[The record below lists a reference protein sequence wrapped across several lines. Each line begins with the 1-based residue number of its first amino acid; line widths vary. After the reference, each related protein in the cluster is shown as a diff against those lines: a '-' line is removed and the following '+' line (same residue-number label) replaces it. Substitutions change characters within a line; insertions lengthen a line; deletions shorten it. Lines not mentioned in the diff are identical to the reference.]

1 MGEEEAVALLMD
13 LANVEKASY
22 LKDNP
27 GSAWPPQAAF
37 AISAECGLLPIT
49 LLIAAQVIRSW
60 GSGYVGRIHHTRLL
74 VACSHDLLRA
84 RTATRWQEAVL
95 PLLREE
101 RGSGTSTVEERVIGA
116 GLQALE
122 KNEDG
127 PAVKKLFYAFAV
139 TQVSG
144 RLLWFLLPCIHLLTH
159 VCAGGLCASD
169 SGC

>member
-1 MGEEEAVALLMD
+1 M
-13 LANVEKASY
+13 
-22 LKDNP
+22 
-27 GSAWPPQAAF
+27 
-37 AISAECGLLPIT
+37 
-49 LLIAAQVIRSW
+49 
-60 GSGYVGRIHHTRLL
+60 
-74 VACSHDLLRA
+74 
-84 RTATRWQEAVL
+84 L

-144 RLLWFLLPCIHLLTH
+144 LSVSTLYTH
-159 VCAGGLCASD
+159 ICSLI
-169 SGC
+169 

>member
-1 MGEEEAVALLMD
+1 MT
-13 LANVEKASY
+13 N
-22 LKDNP
+22 
-27 GSAWPPQAAF
+27 
-37 AISAECGLLPIT
+37 
-49 LLIAAQVIRSW
+49 
-60 GSGYVGRIHHTRLL
+60 
-74 VACSHDLLRA
+74 
-84 RTATRWQEAVL
+84 RWETAVL

-144 RLLWFLLPCIHLLTH
+144 PLGCDLWQEPHYERAEAKPALHIQE
-159 VCAGGLCASD
+159 SQR
-169 SGC
+169 S

>member
-1 MGEEEAVALLMD
+1 MT
-13 LANVEKASY
+13 N
-22 LKDNP
+22 
-27 GSAWPPQAAF
+27 
-37 AISAECGLLPIT
+37 
-49 LLIAAQVIRSW
+49 
-60 GSGYVGRIHHTRLL
+60 
-74 VACSHDLLRA
+74 
-84 RTATRWQEAVL
+84 RWETAVL

-144 RLLWFLLPCIHLLTH
+144 PLGCDLWHGRLYRYMHTYSLVLASRRRT
-159 VCAGGLCASD
+159 LCTR
-169 SGC
+169 

>member
-1 MGEEEAVALLMD
+1 M
-13 LANVEKASY
+13 
-22 LKDNP
+22 
-27 GSAWPPQAAF
+27 
-37 AISAECGLLPIT
+37 
-49 LLIAAQVIRSW
+49 
-60 GSGYVGRIHHTRLL
+60 
-74 VACSHDLLRA
+74 
-84 RTATRWQEAVL
+84 L

-159 VCAGGLCASD
+159 VCAGGLCAPD
-169 SGC
+169 SGS